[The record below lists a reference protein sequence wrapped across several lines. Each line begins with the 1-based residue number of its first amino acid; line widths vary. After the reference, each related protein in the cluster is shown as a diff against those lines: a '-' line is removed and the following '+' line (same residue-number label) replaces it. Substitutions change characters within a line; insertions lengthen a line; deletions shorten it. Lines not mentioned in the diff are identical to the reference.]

1 MRLRVENIRE
11 ETSEVKS
18 FRLAPTSSDALP
30 IFEPGSHISIHLAG
44 NIIRQYSITN
54 GPDHVDHYAIAV
66 KREPAS
72 RGGSIAMHA
81 LKLGDEVTVDPPRNN
96 FPMSQSDGK
105 CIFLGGGIGIT
116 PLLSMARHL
125 SKLNRNFELHLFAR
139 SSDLVPFKNELE
151 SQLEATLHLG
161 LVPPKLNETIA
172 NLLSNRDANTQVY
185 ICGPGPFM
193 ELSRQ
198 SAEDAGWEDSR
209 IHLEYFS
216 VATDESLTSGD
227 SFDVELRRSGV
238 TLHVNSDQT
247 ITEVMQGAG
256 LEIPT
261 SCEQGVCGTCVTR
274 VLEGRV
280 DHRDHYFSEAER
292 RSGEFMTP
300 CVSRALG
307 KKIVLDI

>member
-11 ETSEVKS
+11 ETPEVKS
-18 FRLAPTSSDALP
+18 FKLAPASSEVLAT
-30 IFEPGSHISIHLAG
+30 FEPGSHISVHLAG

-66 KREPAS
+66 KKEPTS

-81 LKLGDEVTVDPPRNN
+81 LKVGDEITVDPPRNN

-116 PLLSMARHL
+116 PLLSMARFL
-125 SKLNRNFELHLFAR
+125 SRAKRDFEFHLFAR
-139 SSDLVPFKNELE
+139 SLDFVPFKNELE
-151 SQLEATLHLG
+151 SQLDAKLHLG
-161 LVPPKLNETIA
+161 LVPPALNETLA
-172 NLLSNRDANTQVY
+172 SLLSNRDPNTQVY
-185 ICGPGPFM
+185 ICGPAPFM

-198 SAEDAGWEDSR
+198 TAENAGWEDER
-209 IHLEYFS
+209 VHLEYFS
-216 VATDESLTSGD
+216 VATDDTLTSGE